1 MKRVITYGTFDL
13 FHEGHEN
20 LLRRAAARGD
30 HLTVGVTARV
40 FDAERGKLNVVESLE
55 RRMAHVRATGYA
67 DEVIVEDHVGQKVE
81 DIQRLGID
89 EIVFG
94 SDWTGRFDDLRR
106 YCTVT
111 YLPRTEGISSR
122 LERHRLFAPL
132 RMGVLGSG
140 RIARV
145 FVSET
150 RAIDGVELAGV
161 WSRQRFSAQR
171 LAEAFDL
178 PFFTDELDRLLAQVD
193 AVYIATPH
201 ETHHDLAL
209 RALAAGCHVLCEKPM
224 ALAASDARE
233 LLDEAQRRSLVLFEG
248 IKTAYCPGYQR
259 LLHALKSGVIGRV
272 MDVESCFTRLTP
284 PGVRERDDVRYG
296 GAFLEFG
303 SYGLLP
309 IVQLLDIDPARM
321 RFDALRDERGIDYYT
336 KATYADEHCLARALC
351 GLGGKSDGHLVV
363 AGTDGYVLVPAPWWK
378 TECFEIHREDP
389 QDVTH
394 VTSRWEGAGLRYEIA
409 AFVQMIRSH
418 DQAWLALSNHDL
430 VWLAALFERFLAAQ
444 GRER

>member
-224 ALAASDARE
+224 AIAASDARE
-233 LLDEAQRRSLVLFEG
+233 
-248 IKTAYCPGYQR
+248 
-259 LLHALKSGVIGRV
+259 IGR
-272 MDVESCFTRLTP
+272 
-284 PGVRERDDVRYG
+284 
-296 GAFLEFG
+296 A
-303 SYGLLP
+303 
-309 IVQLLDIDPARM
+309 
-321 RFDALRDERGIDYYT
+321 
-336 KATYADEHCLARALC
+336 
-351 GLGGKSDGHLVV
+351 
-363 AGTDGYVLVPAPWWK
+363 
-378 TECFEIHREDP
+378 
-389 QDVTH
+389 H
-394 VTSRWEGAGLRYEIA
+394 V
-409 AFVQMIRSH
+409 
-418 DQAWLALSNHDL
+418 
-430 VWLAALFERFLAAQ
+430 
-444 GRER
+444 